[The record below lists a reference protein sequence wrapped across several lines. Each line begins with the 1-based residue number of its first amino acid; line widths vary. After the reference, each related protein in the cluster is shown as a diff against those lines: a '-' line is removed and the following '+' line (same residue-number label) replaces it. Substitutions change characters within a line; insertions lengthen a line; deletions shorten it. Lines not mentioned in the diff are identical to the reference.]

1 MLNSAL
7 LDLCE
12 FGVIFVEDFYLAR
25 QVQWNYPK
33 ATVMNLTESGQWRIV
48 VEELN

>member
-7 LDLCE
+7 HDLCE
-12 FGVIFVEDFYLAR
+12 FEVIFVEDFNLAR

-33 ATVMNLTESGQWRIV
+33 PTVMNLTKDGKWRIA
-48 VEELN
+48 EEIS